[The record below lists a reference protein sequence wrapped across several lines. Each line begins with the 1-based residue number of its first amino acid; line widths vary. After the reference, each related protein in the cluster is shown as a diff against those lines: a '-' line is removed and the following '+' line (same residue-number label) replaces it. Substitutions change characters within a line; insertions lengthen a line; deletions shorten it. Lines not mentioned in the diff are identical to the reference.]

1 MSSTADRPQR
11 PADTKKVH
19 ITDTKMTLKNWYK
32 HVNWLNVTFILGVPI
47 YGVVQSLWVPL
58 QLKTAVW
65 AVLYYFYTGL
75 GITAGEFLC
84 IISNISQAY

>member
-1 MSSTADRPQR
+1 MSSADVSRPR

-19 ITDTKMTLKNWYK
+19 ITETKMTLKNWYK
-32 HVNWLNVTFILGVPI
+32 HINWLNVTFILGVPI

-58 QLKTAVW
+58 QFKTAVF

-75 GITAGEFLC
+75 GITAGEFSSTFW
-84 IISNISQAY
+84 SNRY